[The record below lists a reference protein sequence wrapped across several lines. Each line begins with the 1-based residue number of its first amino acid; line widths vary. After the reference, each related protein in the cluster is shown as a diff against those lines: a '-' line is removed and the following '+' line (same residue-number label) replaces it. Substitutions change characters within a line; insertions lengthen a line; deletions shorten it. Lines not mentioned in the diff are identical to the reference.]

1 MKVYGPQDIRNVVLL
16 GHGGT
21 GKTTLTSAM
30 LYSCKGVTRF
40 GKVEDG
46 TAPTDFEE
54 DEIQRKLSIST
65 SVAFAEWN
73 KAKINILDTP
83 GYGNFIADA
92 RGPVR
97 VADTALVLVNG
108 VSGVEVMTA
117 KGFEYAE
124 EFQVPR
130 LLLINKMDRENA
142 SFARTLASITEN
154 FGRLAVPV
162 FLPLGQEKDFAG
174 IVDLVKGKAHRYKDD
189 SGAYTEEDIPADM
202 AEEASKARAAL
213 VEMVAELDEKL
224 MEKYFEAGDLTAEDL
239 ASALRLGIAQD
250 KIFPVLCA
258 SAHKNIGVA
267 DVMNFL
273 VEFTPPASAKT
284 GFLATPRGGGDEVD
298 VAADA
303 GAPASA
309 FVFKTVSDPAQG
321 RISVFRVISGKIPTD
336 ATLTNVNRDV
346 PERMAGLFY
355 LRGKEHVKA
364 EEAQAGDIA
373 AVMKLKETHTGES
386 LCAKEHLLVFQPV
399 KYPIPAISF
408 AVEPK
413 SRGDEEKI
421 MSALQRMI
429 DEDPNLKVGRDPQTH
444 ETLVSGSGS
453 QHVEVVAARVQRRY
467 GVEMDIKQPK
477 VPYKETI
484 KGRAEVHARHKKQT
498 GGHGQF
504 ADIQIRMEPLPR
516 GRRLRVQGRDLRRRR
531 APQLHPRGGE
541 GHARIPRARRPGGLP
556 RRGRADHPLR
566 RRVPPR
572 GLLRNGLQDRRPH
585 GVQGGHGQVQAH
597 PPRAGHDRRGGG
609 ARGEHGRRHGRP
621 EQPPRA
627 HPGHGPEG
635 RQPGHQGPGAPERD
649 ADLRLHPQVHHGGPR
664 LLQHGVHELRGRP
677 CPDPAEDRRGG
688 QEGQG
693 RGEGIEKLSA
703 ISCQRTAFS
712 GR

>member
-30 LYSCKGVTRF
+30 LFACKGVNRF

-46 TAPTDFEE
+46 TAPTDYEE

-65 SVAFAEWN
+65 SLAFAEWA

-97 VADTALVLVNG
+97 VADTAVVLVNA
-108 VSGVEVMTA
+108 VSGVEVMTVR
-117 KGFEYAE
+117 GFEYAE
-124 EFQVPR
+124 EFNVPR
-130 LLLINKMDRENA
+130 ILLVNKMDRENA
-142 SFARTLASITEN
+142 SFARAMASISEN
-154 FGRLAVPV
+154 FGRLAVPA
-162 FLPLGQEKDFAG
+162 FLPIGQEKDFTG

-189 SGAYTEEDIPADM
+189 SGTYTEEDIPADM

-224 MEKYFEAGDLTAEDL
+224 MEKYFEAGDLTAEEL
-239 ASALRLGIAQD
+239 AEALKIGIAQD
-250 KIFPVLCA
+250 KIYPILCA
-258 SAHKNIGVA
+258 ASAKNIGVA
-267 DVMNFL
+267 DIMNFL
-273 VEFTPPASAKT
+273 VEFTPPAAAKT
-284 GFLATPRGGGDEVD
+284 GFLAVPKGGGDEID
-298 VAADA
+298 VLADA

-309 FVFKTVSDPAQG
+309 FVFKTISDPAQG
-321 RISVFRVISGKIPTD
+321 RISVFRVISGKVPTE

-346 PERMAGLFY
+346 PERMAGMFN

-373 AVMKLKETHTGES
+373 AVMKLKETHTGET
-386 LCAKEHLLVFQPV
+386 LCAKERPLTFAPV

-413 SRGDEEKI
+413 SRGDEDKI
-421 MSALQRMI
+421 MVALQRMV

-467 GVEMDIKQPK
+467 GVEMNIKQPK
-477 VPYKETI
+477 VPYRETI

-504 ADIQIRMEPLPR
+504 ADIQIKMEPLARGSGFEFKDEIFGGAVPR
-516 GRRLRVQGRDLRRRR
+516 NFIPAVEKGMHESLERGVLAGYPVVDVRITLFDGGFHPVDSSEMAFKIAAHSGFKEAMEKCRPTLLEPVMLSEVVVPEENMGDVMGDLNS
-531 APQLHPRGGE
+531 
-541 GHARIPRARRPGGLP
+541 
-556 RRGRADHPLR
+556 RRGRIQGMNQKGSNQIIKVQVPLSEMLTYASTLKSLTAGR
-566 RRVPPR
+566 GSFSMEFLQYEEVPS
-572 GLLRNGLQDRRPH
+572 
-585 GVQGGHGQVQAH
+585 QVQQKIVEEAKK
-597 PPRAGHDRRGGG
+597 AK
-609 ARGEHGRRHGRP
+609 E
-621 EQPPRA
+621 
-627 HPGHGPEG
+627 
-635 RQPGHQGPGAPERD
+635 
-649 ADLRLHPQVHHGGPR
+649 
-664 LLQHGVHELRGRP
+664 
-677 CPDPAEDRRGG
+677 AEK
-688 QEGQG
+688 E
-693 RGEGIEKLSA
+693 
-703 ISCQRTAFS
+703 
-712 GR
+712 

>member
-30 LYSCKGVTRF
+30 LFACKGVNRF

-46 TAPTDFEE
+46 TAPTDYEE

-65 SVAFAEWN
+65 SLAFAEWG

-97 VADTALVLVNG
+97 VADTAMVLVNA
-108 VSGVEVMTA
+108 VSGVEVMTVR
-117 KGFEYAE
+117 GFEYAE
-124 EFQVPR
+124 EFNVPR
-130 LLLINKMDRENA
+130 ILLVNKMDRENA
-142 SFARTLASITEN
+142 SFARALGSISEN

-162 FLPLGQEKDFAG
+162 FLPMGQEKDFAG
-174 IVDLVKGKAHRYKDD
+174 VVDLVKGKAHRYKDD

-202 AEEASKARAAL
+202 AEEASRARAAL

-224 MEKYFEAGDLTAEDL
+224 MEKYFEAGDLTAEEL
-239 ASALRLGIAQD
+239 AEALKIGIAQD
-250 KIFPVLCA
+250 KIYPILCA
-258 SAHKNIGVA
+258 AAAKNIGVA

-273 VEFTPPASAKT
+273 VEFTPPAGAKT
-284 GFLATPRGGGDEVD
+284 GFLATPKGGGDEVD

-303 GAPASA
+303 AEPASA
-309 FVFKTVSDPAQG
+309 FVFKTISDPAQG
-321 RISVFRVISGKIPTD
+321 RISVFRVISGKVPTE
-336 ATLTNVNRDV
+336 ATLTNANRDV
-346 PERMAGLFY
+346 PERMAGMFY

-386 LCAKEHLLVFQPV
+386 LCAKERILTFVPV

-413 SRGDEEKI
+413 SRGDEDKI
-421 MSALQRMI
+421 MVALQRMV

-467 GVEMDIKQPK
+467 GVEMNIKQPK
-477 VPYKETI
+477 VPYRETI

-504 ADIQIRMEPLPR
+504 ADIQIKMEPLARGSGFEFKDEIFGGAVPR
-516 GRRLRVQGRDLRRRR
+516 NFIPAVEKGMHESLERGVLAGYPVVDVRITLFDGGFHPVDSSEMAFKIAAHSGFKEAMEKCRPTLLEPVMISEVVVPEENMGDVMGDLNS
-531 APQLHPRGGE
+531 
-541 GHARIPRARRPGGLP
+541 
-556 RRGRADHPLR
+556 RRGRIQGMNQKGSNQIIKVQVPLSEMLTYASTLKSLTAGR
-566 RRVPPR
+566 GSFSMEFFQYEEVPS
-572 GLLRNGLQDRRPH
+572 
-585 GVQGGHGQVQAH
+585 QVQQKIVEEAKK
-597 PPRAGHDRRGGG
+597 AKE
-609 ARGEHGRRHGRP
+609 GEK
-621 EQPPRA
+621 E
-627 HPGHGPEG
+627 
-635 RQPGHQGPGAPERD
+635 
-649 ADLRLHPQVHHGGPR
+649 
-664 LLQHGVHELRGRP
+664 
-677 CPDPAEDRRGG
+677 
-688 QEGQG
+688 
-693 RGEGIEKLSA
+693 
-703 ISCQRTAFS
+703 
-712 GR
+712 

>member
-30 LYSCKGVTRF
+30 LFACKGVNRF
-40 GKVEDG
+40 GRVEDG
-46 TAPTDFEE
+46 TAPTDYEE

-65 SVAFAEWN
+65 SLAFAEWA

-97 VADTALVLVNG
+97 VADTAVVLVNA
-108 VSGVEVMTA
+108 VSGVEVMTVR
-117 KGFEYAE
+117 GFEYAE
-124 EFQVPR
+124 EFNVPR
-130 LLLINKMDRENA
+130 ILLVNKMDRENA
-142 SFARTLASITEN
+142 SFARALGSISEN

-162 FLPLGQEKDFAG
+162 FLPIGQEKDFVG

-189 SGAYTEEDIPADM
+189 SGAYTEEEVPADM

-224 MEKYFEAGDLTAEDL
+224 MEKYFEAGDLTAEEL
-239 ASALRLGIAQD
+239 AEALKIGIAQD
-250 KIFPVLCA
+250 KIYPILCA
-258 SAHKNIGVA
+258 AAAKNIGVA

-273 VEFTPPASAKT
+273 VEFTPPAGAKT
-284 GFLATPRGGGDEVD
+284 GFLAVPKGAGEEID
-298 VAADA
+298 VAADT

-309 FVFKTVSDPAQG
+309 FVFKTISDPAQG
-321 RISVFRVISGKIPTD
+321 RISVFRVISGKVPTE
-336 ATLTNVNRDV
+336 ATLTNANRDV
-346 PERMAGLFY
+346 PERMAGMFY

-386 LCAKEHLLVFQPV
+386 LCAKERLLTFVPV

-413 SRGDEEKI
+413 SRGDEDKI
-421 MSALQRMI
+421 MVALQRMV

-467 GVEMDIKQPK
+467 GVEMNIKQPK
-477 VPYKETI
+477 VPYRETI

-504 ADIQIRMEPLPR
+504 ADIQIKMEPL
-516 GRRLRVQGRDLRRRR
+516 
-531 APQLHPRGGE
+531 ARGGGFE
-541 GHARIPRARRPGGLP
+541 FKDEIFGGAVPRNFIPAVEKGMHESMERGVLAGYPVVDVRITLFDGGFHPVDSSEMAFKIAAHSGFKEAMEKCRPTLLEPVMLSEVVVPEENMGDVMGDLNS
-556 RRGRADHPLR
+556 RRGRIQGMNQKGSNQIIKVQVPLSEMLTYASTLKSLTAGR
-566 RRVPPR
+566 GSFSMEFFQYEEVPS
-572 GLLRNGLQDRRPH
+572 
-585 GVQGGHGQVQAH
+585 QVQQKIVEEAKK
-597 PPRAGHDRRGGG
+597 AK
-609 ARGEHGRRHGRP
+609 E
-621 EQPPRA
+621 
-627 HPGHGPEG
+627 
-635 RQPGHQGPGAPERD
+635 
-649 ADLRLHPQVHHGGPR
+649 
-664 LLQHGVHELRGRP
+664 
-677 CPDPAEDRRGG
+677 AEK
-688 QEGQG
+688 E
-693 RGEGIEKLSA
+693 
-703 ISCQRTAFS
+703 
-712 GR
+712 

>member
-30 LYSCKGVTRF
+30 LFTCKGVNRF

-46 TAPTDFEE
+46 TAPTDYEE

-65 SVAFAEWN
+65 SLAFAEWN

-97 VADTALVLVNG
+97 VADSALVLVNA

-117 KGFEYAE
+117 KGFEYSE
-124 EFQVPR
+124 EFKVPR
-130 LLLINKMDRENA
+130 ILLINKMDRENA
-142 SFARTLASITEN
+142 SFSRTLESIHEN

-174 IVDLVKGKAHRYKDD
+174 VVDLVKGKAHRYRDET
-189 SGAYTEEDIPADM
+189 GAFAEEEIPAAM
-202 AEEASKARAAL
+202 AEEASKARASL

-224 MEKYFEAGDLTAEDL
+224 MEKYFEAGDLTSEELAE
-239 ASALRLGIAQD
+239 ALKIGIAQD
-250 KIFPVLCA
+250 KIYPVLCA
-258 SAHKNIGVA
+258 SSSHNVGVA

-273 VEFTPPASAKT
+273 VEFTPPASAKAD
-284 GFLATPRGGGDEVD
+284 FMAVPKGGGEETA
-298 VAADA
+298 VAADLN
-303 GAPASA
+303 APAGA

-321 RISVFRVISGKIPTD
+321 RISIFRVVSGKIPTD
-336 ATLTNVNRDV
+336 ATLQNVNRDV
-346 PERMAGLFY
+346 PERMAGMFH

-364 EEAQAGDIA
+364 DEAQAGDIA

-386 LCAKEHLLVFQPV
+386 LCAKERLLTFTPV

-421 MSALQRMI
+421 MAALQRMT

-444 ETLVSGSGS
+444 ETLVSGSGT
-453 QHVEVVAARVQRRY
+453 QHVEVVAHRVHRRY
-467 GVEMDIKQPK
+467 GVEMNIKQPK
-477 VPYKETI
+477 VPFRETV

-504 ADIQIRMEPLPR
+504 ADIQIKMEPLPR
-516 GRRLRVQGRDLRRRR
+516 SSGFEFKDEIFGGAVPRNFIPAVEKGLLESMDHGVLAGYPVVDVRITLFDGGF
-531 APQLHPRGGE
+531 HPVDSSEMAFKIAAHMGFKEAMEKCKPTLLEPVMHLEIVVPEECMGDVM
-541 GHARIPRARRPGGLP
+541 GDMNS
-556 RRGRADHPLR
+556 RRGRIQGMTQKGSNQIIKAQVPLSEVLTYASTLKSITADR
-566 RRVPPR
+566 GSFSMEFYQYEEVPA
-572 GLLRNGLQDRRPH
+572 
-585 GVQGGHGQVQAH
+585 QVQQKIVEDAKK
-597 PPRAGHDRRGGG
+597 
-609 ARGEHGRRHGRP
+609 ARE
-621 EQPPRA
+621 E
-627 HPGHGPEG
+627 
-635 RQPGHQGPGAPERD
+635 
-649 ADLRLHPQVHHGGPR
+649 
-664 LLQHGVHELRGRP
+664 
-677 CPDPAEDRRGG
+677 
-688 QEGQG
+688 
-693 RGEGIEKLSA
+693 EKE
-703 ISCQRTAFS
+703 
-712 GR
+712 

>member
-97 VADTALVLVNG
+97 VADTSLVLVNG

-142 SFARTLASITEN
+142 SFARTLASIHEN

-224 MEKYFEAGDLTAEDL
+224 MEKYFEDGDLTAEDL

-267 DVMNFL
+267 DIMNFL

-421 MSALQRMI
+421 MSALQRMT

-453 QHVEVVAARVQRRY
+453 QHVEVVAARVHRRY
-467 GVEMDIKQPK
+467 GVEMVIKQPK
-477 VPYKETI
+477 VPYRETI

-504 ADIQIRMEPLPR
+504 ADIQIRMEPM
-516 GRRLRVQGRDLRRRR
+516 
-531 APQLHPRGGE
+531 PRGGGFE
-541 GHARIPRARRPGGLP
+541 FKDEIFGGAVPRNYIPAVEKGMHESLERGVLAGYPVVDVRITLFDGGFHPVDSSEMAFKIAAHMGFKEAMDKCKPTLLEP
-556 RRGRADHPLR
+556 VMLAEVVVPEENMGDVMGDLNSRRGRIQGMVQKGANQVIKVQVPLSEM
-566 RRVPPR
+566 
-572 GLLRNGLQDRRPH
+572 LTYASTLKSIT
-585 GVQGGHGQVQAH
+585 A
-597 PPRAGHDRRGGG
+597 
-609 ARGEHGRRHGRP
+609 
-621 EQPPRA
+621 
-627 HPGHGPEG
+627 
-635 RQPGHQGPGAPERD
+635 
-649 ADLRLHPQVHHGGPR
+649 
-664 LLQHGVHELRGRP
+664 
-677 CPDPAEDRRGG
+677 
-688 QEGQG
+688 G
-693 RGEGIEKLSA
+693 RGSFSMEFTNYEDVPAQIQQKIVEEAKKAKEEEKE
-703 ISCQRTAFS
+703 
-712 GR
+712 